1 VAPYQLSLLQNKTSA
16 IGSNA
21 KQYMPLQTKQNVQVL
36 NSNSKVSEDNV
47 QVLLLYEALNKNAA
61 MC

>member
-1 VAPYQLSLLQNKTSA
+1 
-16 IGSNA
+16 
-21 KQYMPLQTKQNVQVL
+21 MPLQTKQNVQVL

-61 MC
+61 MLPRTNFFIQIFDPNCLLSANYIC

>member
-1 VAPYQLSLLQNKTSA
+1 MQSS
-16 IGSNA
+16 
-21 KQYMPLQTKQNVQVL
+21 MPLQTKQNVQVL

-47 QVLLLYEALNKNAA
+47 QVLLYEALNKNAA

>member
-1 VAPYQLSLLQNKTSA
+1 M
-16 IGSNA
+16 
-21 KQYMPLQTKQNVQVL
+21 QYASQTKQNVQVL